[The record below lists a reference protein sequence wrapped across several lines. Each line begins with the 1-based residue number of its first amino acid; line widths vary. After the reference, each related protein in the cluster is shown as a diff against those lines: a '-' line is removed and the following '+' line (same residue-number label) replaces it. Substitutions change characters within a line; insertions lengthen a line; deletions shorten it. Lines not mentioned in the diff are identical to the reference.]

1 MMGLYMETP
10 FSQSGLKPTSTTETL
25 NNNQI
30 DGALLEICLLLAQQS
45 ALDFVQDA
53 DMLLAE
59 DAE

>member
-1 MMGLYMETP
+1 METP